1 MDENVYVAPDGK
13 RYRAVFSGGGCE
25 DCAFGHDM
33 ELCRKAPECW
43 AIWLPDDAPAPSVE
57 LTSEPPFPGTLRDWF
72 AGMVLQGILVH
83 PPKDDEVRSSTQEYL
98 NAVSGASY
106 LYADAMLQA
115 RKEAPNA

>member
-1 MDENVYVAPDGK
+1 
-13 RYRAVFSGGGCE
+13 
-25 DCAFGHDM
+25 
-33 ELCRKAPECW
+33 
-43 AIWLPDDAPAPSVE
+43 
-57 LTSEPPFPGTLRDWF
+57 
-72 AGMVLQGILVH
+72 MVLQGILVH